1 MTNAINIKD
10 FFAKV
15 PNFPKAGIMF
25 YDISPLLLNAQA
37 WQHTVNLLCTEVK
50 KHKPDVL
57 VALDSRGFLLGS
69 AISYNLG
76 IGLTMVRK
84 KGKLP
89 GDLISYSYNLEY
101 GTDVLEIQQNAI
113 QANQK
118 VLILDDVLATGGT
131 IEATVNLLTKINA
144 NVLGAL
150 CIMEL
155 VDLKGIKRVS
165 VPVTSLVKF

>member
-37 WQHTVNLLCTEVK
+37 WQHTVDLLCNEVK

-101 GTDVLEIQQNAI
+101 GTDVLEVQKNAI
-113 QANQK
+113 QQNQK

-131 IEATVNLLTKINA
+131 IEATVSLLTKINA
-144 NVLGAL
+144 NVVGAL

-155 VDLKGIKRVS
+155 VDLKGRERVS